1 MRQAPLSHEMD
12 SNVKRFLPTPAQ
24 ARNMLLLGLVIL
36 LASRVLHEDL
46 AGSAVALGFGLVLA
60 GVAFNGLKGL
70 LAGFGTSRGSD
81 REPDA

>member
-1 MRQAPLSHEMD
+1 MD

-24 ARNMLLLGLVIL
+24 ARNMLLLGLAIL
-36 LASRVLHEDL
+36 LASGVLHEDL
-46 AGSAVALGFGLVLA
+46 AGSAVALGCGLVLA

-70 LAGFGTSRGSD
+70 LAGYGTSTGSD